1 MKVIITD
8 PCYVLTDEQYET
20 VIDRDPYHP
29 EVDVDE
35 SFSVIVYNTWNGD
48 GTFTDQN
55 GKEYIVDS
63 GQLCVLPLECVYHDP
78 ERPWLVDCGQVHDD
92 SDWVNGWYETS
103 EEDGYLT
110 FGDVTI
116 QTGPD
121 PEEDED

>member
-20 VIDRDPYHP
+20 VLDRYEDGD
-29 EVDVDE
+29 EVDLGE
-35 SFSVIVYNTWNGD
+35 FTCIVYNTWNGD
-48 GTFTDQN
+48 GHFPDTN
-55 GKEYIVDS
+55 GNRYWVDS
-63 GQLCVLPLECVYHDP
+63 GQLCIVPVDKLS
-78 ERPWLVDCGQVHDD
+78 RPIEEGLGHVFDD
-92 SDWVNGWYETS
+92 NDWTNGWYETS